1 MRQPAE
7 QSPSAARPSRGVD
20 QPGLSRQV
28 RLRNGQAVTLRPIR
42 PDDQEA
48 ELDFVHRLSPDSRYL
63 RFMAPIK
70 DVTPAML
77 ERLTHIDLDKEMAL
91 VAVIPAAQGER
102 QVGVARYS
110 ILEDA
115 RSCEFA
121 IVVDDLWRGTGL
133 ARELMTAL
141 MDIARHYHDLEAMEG
156 VAFAENQRMLGL
168 AQSMGFR
175 ATPDPEDRSLVR
187 MHRRLRSPAR
197 SSSST
202 AGPG

>member
-1 MRQPAE
+1 MRQQTE
-7 QSPSAARPSRGVD
+7 QGFSAARPALRVD
-20 QPGLSRQV
+20 QPSLSRQV

-42 PDDQEA
+42 PDDRDA
-48 ELDFVHRLSPDSRYL
+48 EFDFVHRLSPDSRYL
-63 RFMAPIK
+63 RFMAPMK

-91 VAVIPAAQGER
+91 VAVTPTAEGER

-133 ARELMTAL
+133 AGKLMTAL
-141 MDIARHYHDLEAMEG
+141 MDIARQYHGLEVMEG
-156 VAFAENQRMLGL
+156 IAFAENQRMLGL

-175 ATPDPEDRSLVR
+175 VTPDPEDRSLVR
-187 MHRRLRSPAR
+187 MHRRLCSPA
-197 SSSST
+197 S
-202 AGPG
+202 APK

>member
-1 MRQPAE
+1 MTQQTEQP
-7 QSPSAARPSRGVD
+7 SSTARPVRRVD
-20 QPGLSRQV
+20 RPGLSRQV
-28 RLRNGQAVTLRPIR
+28 CLPGGQAVTLRPIR
-42 PDDQEA
+42 PDDEEA

-91 VAVIPAAQGER
+91 VAVASTAEGER

-133 ARELMTAL
+133 ARELMSSL
-141 MDIARHYHDLEAMEG
+141 MDIARHYHGLEAMEG
-156 VAFAENQRMLGL
+156 VAFADNQRMLGL
-168 AQSMGFR
+168 AHSMGFR
-175 ATPDPEDRSLVR
+175 NMPDPEDRSLVR
-187 MHRRLRSPAR
+187 MRRRLRSPAE
-197 SSSST
+197 SSAPST
-202 AGPG
+202 LPG

>member
-1 MRQPAE
+1 MTQHTEQP
-7 QSPSAARPSRGVD
+7 SSAARPVRRVD
-20 QPGLSRQV
+20 RPGLSRQV
-28 RLRNGQAVTLRPIR
+28 CLPGGQAVTLRPIH
-42 PDDQEA
+42 PDDEEA

-91 VAVIPAAQGER
+91 VAVASTAAEGER

-110 ILEDA
+110 ILEDG

-133 ARELMTAL
+133 ARELMIAL
-141 MDIARHYHDLEAMEG
+141 MDIARHYHGLEVMEG

-175 ATPDPEDRSLVR
+175 VTPDPEDRSLVR
-187 MHRRLRSPAR
+187 MHRRLCSPESA
-197 SSSST
+197 
-202 AGPG
+202 PK